1 MDLDSYVDSI
11 LEGIEFIRAFGSIIG
26 ILGFV
31 IGLLMLV
38 SGGRAYKKTGLR
50 VVLICIVLLFVCGPD
65 TGIRYFRIL

>member
-1 MDLDSYVDSI
+1 MDLDSYVDSM

-65 TGIRYFRIL
+65 TGIRYFRII